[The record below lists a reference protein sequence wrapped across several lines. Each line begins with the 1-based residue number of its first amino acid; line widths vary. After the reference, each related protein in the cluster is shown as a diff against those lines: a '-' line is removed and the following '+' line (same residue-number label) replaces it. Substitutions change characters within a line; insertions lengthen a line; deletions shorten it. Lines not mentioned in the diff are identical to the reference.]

1 MNNEQTHILD
11 TTAQIDIYRNI
22 VLLQGIELELIG
34 IRMTRGRTCYSMI
47 KEQFGLKGNKQK
59 VRDQLAK
66 ILGRE

>member
-11 TTAQIDIYRNI
+11 TTAQLDIYRNI